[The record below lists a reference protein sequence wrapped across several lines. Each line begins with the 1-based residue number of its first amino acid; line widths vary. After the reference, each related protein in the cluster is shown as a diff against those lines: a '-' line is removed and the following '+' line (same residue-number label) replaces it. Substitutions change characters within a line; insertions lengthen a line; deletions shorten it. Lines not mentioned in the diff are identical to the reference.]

1 MSKFEETDKK
11 TPFLITHLIENRTML
26 VYQEFLISLKT
37 DQALFS
43 ANMEFRNDKEDAK
56 ITERFIYNQIDKIC
70 GHPVKQKVVFY

>member
-11 TPFLITHLIENRTML
+11 TPFLVTHLIENRTML

-43 ANMEFRNDKEDAK
+43 ANMEFRNEKED
-56 ITERFIYNQIDKIC
+56 
-70 GHPVKQKVVFY
+70 

>member
-1 MSKFEETDKK
+1 
-11 TPFLITHLIENRTML
+11 ML

-43 ANMEFRNDKEDAK
+43 AEMEFLPEKDDQK
-56 ITERFIYNQIDKIC
+56 ITEKFIYNRIDKIC